1 MELLSGQ
8 GRAQQQVHTIDNEG
22 CAPLGLHVMLLTG
35 YTTHEKIVL
44 FLSNLRS
51 SLFVSTIE
59 IAFLKKR
66 QEKIQHFLVLGI
78 KPKDYLS
85 YIPSPRVKL

>member
-8 GRAQQQVHTIDNEG
+8 GRAQQQVHTIDKEG

-59 IAFLKKR
+59 TGISKEETRKNPAFSCAGH
-66 QEKIQHFLVLGI
+66 QT
-78 KPKDYLS
+78 
-85 YIPSPRVKL
+85 